1 MYRSKMRC
9 LVGHVCLH
17 FFGFILEFKQFLSVV
32 GDVPIESEASVVTFF
47 NLNDM
52 SAQEVGLH
60 VCIHRNKCVYM
71 RVCDYLHLFYVWK
84 KNTHA
89 CKRKIKLRIMVVDLL
104 GMYNGTFFFKTT
116 FIMEFII
123 YLFDHHIKRKQIIS
137 LYHLFL
143 EPYMSITGRRPQE
156 KHHIICI

>member
-1 MYRSKMRC
+1 MYRSKIRR

-32 GDVPIESEASVVTFF
+32 GDVLIESEVSVVTFF

-71 RVCDYLHLFYVWK
+71 RVCDCLHLYYVWK
-84 KNTHA
+84 KKHA
-89 CKRKIKLRIMVVDLL
+89 CM
-104 GMYNGTFFFKTT
+104 
-116 FIMEFII
+116 
-123 YLFDHHIKRKQIIS
+123 
-137 LYHLFL
+137 
-143 EPYMSITGRRPQE
+143 
-156 KHHIICI
+156 